1 MALVDELE
9 HRTTLAQAVARYEQL
24 RRRDSD
30 VDLTDGP
37 ANVLTRDESLELL
50 ALSEI
55 IIRKAGYGRQLVV
68 GKARDAG
75 ASWRRSGRPWVS
87 AGSRRGRP
95 TRGGS
100 TRRASSTRSTTTRA
114 WTTRPCVRHAS
125 VPDTPTTSDVN
136 SEKGSS
142 HN

>member
-9 HRTTLAQAVARYEQL
+9 HRTTLTQAVARYEQL

-30 VDLTDGP
+30 VDLTEGP

-75 ASWRRSGRPWVS
+75 ASWAQIGQALGVS
-87 AGSRRGRP
+87 RQSAWEAYARWIDAQGEQHQVNDYEGLDDEAVRQARIRAGHP
-95 TRGGS
+95 N
-100 TRRASSTRSTTTRA
+100 
-114 WTTRPCVRHAS
+114 
-125 VPDTPTTSDVN
+125 D
-136 SEKGSS
+136 E
-142 HN
+142 